1 MNVKALTKCR
11 RCGTAIL
18 CSLLASGP
26 FLLNGCMD
34 EDAVKRFRDA
44 FAPGFTEGLSTALG
58 ADGQGEAG
66 LRQIGTAL
74 ADGLG
79 AMIQARTPASSGSS
93 SGSGG
98 SN

>member
-1 MNVKALTKCR
+1 MNVKVLAKCR
-11 RCGTAIL
+11 RRVTAIL

-34 EDAVKRFRDA
+34 DDAVKRFRDA
-44 FAPGFTEGLSTALG
+44 FAPGLTEGLSTALG
-58 ADGQGEAG
+58 ADGQGAAG
-66 LRQIGTAL
+66 LRRMGTAL

-79 AMIQARTPASSGSS
+79 AIIQARTPASSGSS
-93 SGSGG
+93 SGSRS